1 MNLELLQIFLNIVLI
16 FTALY
21 LICIAAFTFGL
32 FNLKERFHSVNK
44 NNLIKVS
51 VLIAA
56 RNEEENI
63 EKLLES
69 LKKQSFPKELFEV
82 IIVNDHSI
90 DYTDEI
96 INDFINKNKE
106 LDVKL
111 LKAEKTGK
119 KHAISQALHSAI
131 NELVIVTD
139 ADCVLN
145 DLWIESIVGFYQEEK
160 CKMILAPVL
169 LSPAE
174 NLFEKMQVLEHLSL
188 IGSTA
193 GSASIGFPVMCNG
206 ANMAYERKA
215 ALEVEKFRKDFEI
228 PSGDDMFLLEQ
239 FVKCYGH
246 NNVKFL
252 LSKSAV
258 VKTKTCKTI
267 KDFFRQ
273 RRRWVSKTKSY
284 TSWKVIVTALIVLFF
299 NLSII
304 SLLVSAFFVPAL
316 WSIYILLTLLKF
328 FIDFP
333 LLKNITNF
341 MNQSSLLKWVLPL
354 EIIYPFYVVFTAL
367 SGTIFTKLKS
377 ENGKWSQS
385 N

>member
-21 LICIAAFTFGL
+21 LICIVAFTFGL

-56 RNEEENI
+56 RNEEKNI

-82 IIVNDHSI
+82 IIVNDHST
-90 DYTDEI
+90 DNTDEI

-119 KHAISQALHSAI
+119 KHAISQALHTAI

-215 ALEVEKFRKDFEI
+215 ALEVEKFRKDFDI

-258 VKTKTCKTI
+258 VKTKTCKTL

-341 MNQSSLLKWVLPL
+341 MNQGSLLKWVLPL

-377 ENGKWSQS
+377 ENGKWTQS

>member
-32 FNLKERFHSVNK
+32 FNLKERFHSINK
-44 NNLIKVS
+44 NNLVKVS

-56 RNEEENI
+56 RNEEKNI

-90 DYTDEI
+90 DNTDEI

-111 LKAEKTGK
+111 LKAEKKGK

-131 NELVIVTD
+131 NELIIVTD

-215 ALEVEKFRKDFEI
+215 ALEVEKFRKDFDI

-341 MNQSSLLKWVLPL
+341 MNQGSLLKWVLPL

>member
-32 FNLKERFHSVNK
+32 FNLKERFHSINK
-44 NNLIKVS
+44 NNLVKVS

-56 RNEEENI
+56 RNEEKNI

-82 IIVNDHSI
+82 IIVNDHST
-90 DYTDEI
+90 DNTDEI

-111 LKAEKTGK
+111 LKAEKKGK
-119 KHAISQALHSAI
+119 KHAISQALHTAI

-215 ALEVEKFRKDFEI
+215 ALEVEKFRNDFDI

-239 FVKCYGH
+239 FVKRYGH

-304 SLLVSAFFVPAL
+304 SLFVSAFFVPAL

-341 MNQSSLLKWVLPL
+341 MNQGSLLKWVLPL
-354 EIIYPFYVVFTAL
+354 EIIYPFYAVFTAL

-377 ENGKWSQS
+377 ENGKWNQS

>member
-56 RNEEENI
+56 RNEEKNI

-69 LKKQSFPKELFEV
+69 LKKQSFSKELFEV
-82 IIVNDHSI
+82 IIVNDHST
-90 DYTDEI
+90 DNTDEI
-96 INDFINKNKE
+96 INNFINKNKE

-119 KHAISQALHSAI
+119 KHAISQALHTAI

-215 ALEVEKFRKDFEI
+215 ALEVEKFRKDFDI

-341 MNQSSLLKWVLPL
+341 MNQGSLLKWVLPL
-354 EIIYPFYVVFTAL
+354 EIIYPFYAVFTAL
-367 SGTIFTKLKS
+367 SGTIFTKLKP

>member
-32 FNLKERFHSVNK
+32 FNLKERFHSINK

-56 RNEEENI
+56 RNEEKNI

-82 IIVNDHSI
+82 IIVNDHST
-90 DYTDEI
+90 DNTDEI

-111 LKAEKTGK
+111 LKAEKKGK

-215 ALEVEKFRKDFEI
+215 ALEVEKFRKDFDI

-341 MNQSSLLKWVLPL
+341 MNQGSLLKWVLPL

-377 ENGKWSQS
+377 ENGKWTQS

>member
-32 FNLKERFHSVNK
+32 FNLKERFHSINK
-44 NNLIKVS
+44 NNLVKVS

-56 RNEEENI
+56 RNEEKNI

-69 LKKQSFPKELFEV
+69 LKKQSFSKELFEV
-82 IIVNDHSI
+82 IIVNDHST
-90 DYTDEI
+90 DNTDEI

-111 LKAEKTGK
+111 LKAEKKGK
-119 KHAISQALHSAI
+119 KHAISQALHTAI

-215 ALEVEKFRKDFEI
+215 ALEVEKFRKDFDI

-341 MNQSSLLKWVLPL
+341 MNQGSLLKWVLPL

>member
-1 MNLELLQIFLNIVLI
+1 MNLELLQIFLDIVLI

-44 NNLIKVS
+44 NNLVKVS

-56 RNEEENI
+56 RNEEKNI

-82 IIVNDHSI
+82 IIVNDHST
-90 DYTDEI
+90 DNTDEI

-131 NELVIVTD
+131 NELIIVTD

-215 ALEVEKFRKDFEI
+215 ALEVEKFRKDFDI

-341 MNQSSLLKWVLPL
+341 MNQGSLLKWVLPL